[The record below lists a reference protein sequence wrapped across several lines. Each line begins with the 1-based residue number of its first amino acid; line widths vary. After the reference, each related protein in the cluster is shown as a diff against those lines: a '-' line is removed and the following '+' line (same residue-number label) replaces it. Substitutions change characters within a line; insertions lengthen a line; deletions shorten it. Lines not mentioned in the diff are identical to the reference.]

1 MKHFFLRSSV
11 ALACLLGLASCGGDD
26 RGDIVVPVFITGINK
41 GGLTLKLND
50 HPEHEITSSGTYYFP
65 ELLPVDSNYTVTQK
79 GRPSNVAQ
87 DCVLS
92 NPSGKVSTIS
102 PNNITL
108 ACVISTFELGGTIT
122 GLRQPGLI
130 LINGSDEKTFSVP
143 EPAGSA
149 FSFTMTTTAADGTVK
164 GKVAEGS
171 PYGVL
176 IFKQPTP
183 QVCTVAP
190 KSGSSESS
198 GNGTM
203 PAGPVSSIQIVCN

>member
-50 HPEHEITSSGTYYFP
+50 HPEHEITASGTYYFP
-65 ELLPVDSNYTVTQK
+65 ELLPIDSNYTVTQK
-79 GRPSNVAQ
+79 NRPTNVAQ

-108 ACVISTFELGGTIT
+108 VCVISTFDLGGTIS
-122 GLRQPGLI
+122 GLRQSGLI
-130 LINGSDEKTFSVP
+130 LINGSDQKTFTVP
-143 EPAGSA
+143 EPAGA
-149 FSFTMTTTAADGTVK
+149 DFSFTMTTTAADGTVK

-176 IFKQPTP
+176 VYQQPTG
-183 QVCTVAP
+183 QTCTVAQ
-190 KSGSSESS
+190 KTGSSDSS

-203 PAGPVSSIQIVCN
+203 PAAAVSTIKIVCI